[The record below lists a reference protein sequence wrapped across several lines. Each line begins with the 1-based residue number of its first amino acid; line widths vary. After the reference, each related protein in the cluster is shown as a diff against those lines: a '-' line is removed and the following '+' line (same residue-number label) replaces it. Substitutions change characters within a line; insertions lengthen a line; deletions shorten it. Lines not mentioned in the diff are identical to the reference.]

1 MKIADINNLFAY
13 HKPTANQAE
22 RYQKLRKAAKAFA
35 KQILQLTPESSEQ
48 TLAIRTLH
56 QASMLANVAIAV
68 NEPEAEAET
77 EAESEAK
84 DLGEVSDGYHTF
96 NELYEHRHAL
106 YLVIANSGLIGS
118 AWKSKKHYDGSSYNG
133 WFLLGIETSE
143 GDISYHLPDAL
154 WENAKVTKLERGK
167 KWDGHNS
174 QDVVNRLMR
183 AAQNI
188 A

>member
-1 MKIADINNLFAY
+1 MKIADIDNLFAY
-13 HKPTANQAE
+13 HKATANQAE
-22 RYQKLRKAAKAFA
+22 RYQKLREAAKDFA

-68 NEPEAEAET
+68 NEPEAE
-77 EAESEAK
+77 

-96 NELYEHRHAL
+96 NQLYEHRHAL

-154 WENAKVTKLERGK
+154 WENAKVTELERGK

-183 AAQNI
+183 VAQK
-188 A
+188 